1 MSLLAYTHDFG
12 TLSGTILASQI
23 GDDFTDVSTLLNGQ
37 LRTENLASDAGLVST
52 QLADRFYT
60 WERDV
65 ELVPRTAGTDV
76 DTSPTRFTIPATTG
90 VRIKRRRI
98 RVRAGKQIFLAA
110 VSIYADDIEGGESI
124 YVQVYRN
131 GTAIAGMLFELSAD
145 DTFVEAAASSPFT
158 DVAQSF
164 SDGDVIE
171 YRIYSATGAAS
182 ASTIVATEHWKG
194 ELGA

>member
-65 ELVPRTAGTDV
+65 QLVQHTSDANV
-76 DTSPTRFTIPATTG
+76 DASPAVYTVTATTG
-90 VRIKRRRI
+90 VTIKRRRI
-98 RVRAGKQIFLAA
+98 RARAGKQIFLAA
-110 VSIYADDIEGGESI
+110 VSIYALDVNVESV

-164 SDGDVIE
+164 SDGDIIE
-171 YRIYSATGAAS
+171 YRMYSATGS
-182 ASTIVATEHWKG
+182 GTIAECTATEHWKA